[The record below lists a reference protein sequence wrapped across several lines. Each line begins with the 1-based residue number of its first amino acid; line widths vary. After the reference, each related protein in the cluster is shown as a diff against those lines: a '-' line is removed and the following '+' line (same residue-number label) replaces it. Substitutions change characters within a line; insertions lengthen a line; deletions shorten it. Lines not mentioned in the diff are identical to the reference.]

1 MRGTTTNGSLVCASG
16 SEGRPFGSGF
26 RWSFYGAGDV
36 PVVIRLT
43 MICVFYH
50 TAGTYC
56 LELGRSRV
64 PRTGDKIRH

>member
-50 TAGTYC
+50 IAGTYC
-56 LELGRSRV
+56 LDLGTTRFSGAGYK
-64 PRTGDKIRH
+64 TRH